1 MLVYVSQSFFLL
13 AYNTFMSTKGS
24 LYFELD
30 FIYFPSRLSLIIL
43 IKTWEKINYLT
54 YMGSGLEVQ
63 IVKFKY
69 STLCTYRV
77 LLKEGIFEFSVY
89 FHKQKRGKT
98 KREREREN

>member
-1 MLVYVSQSFFLL
+1 
-13 AYNTFMSTKGS
+13 MSTKGS

-69 STLCTYRV
+69 STLCCITKDPFVRMF
-77 LLKEGIFEFSVY
+77 LNSWSIFIC
-89 FHKQKRGKT
+89 K
-98 KREREREN
+98 N